1 MRSAQLSWIIP
12 WWILLSGWLS
22 THLTQCHPSPPVPDV
37 ASSSSSSL
45 GGAGPSSGSE
55 WNDLEIL
62 AYHIQSVVISRYAVS
77 TVTCKIRNPTLDPQE
92 AAFTFLL
99 PVHAFI
105 SNLTIEAGGK
115 NYTSLVREKEEARRT
130 YERAKSQ
137 GRNTA
142 IVHQKERETSKFRVD
157 VSVAE
162 QDEVIFYLTYE
173 ELLERRL
180 GVYSHKINV
189 HPGYPVR
196 DLLVDVT
203 IHETRDINV
212 LEVKKV
218 PGGQDFRD
226 AVAEWREG
234 LKTARLRFYPNPER
248 IPVDGVLHGQLE
260 VQYDVVRALDAGD
273 VQVVDGYFVHFFAPS
288 DLQYTP
294 KHITFLI
301 DVSTSMVGS
310 KLMQVKEALQHILT
324 ELNQGDTFN
333 IIRFSTMTHKL
344 GTMRY
349 TGTAVRKA
357 KKYINSLE
365 VEGGTNIDGGLK
377 DAMEQDVESIVSD
390 SVRPHIIVMLTDGQP
405 TQGVTSEKVIL
416 KNVRERNKE
425 KATIFCL
432 GFGSGA
438 DMDLLEK
445 ISLQNRGSARKIY
458 EDVDAA
464 DQLKGFYQELSSP
477 ILLDVDFSYST
488 DAVVV
493 NSLSNTHF
501 YNYFS
506 GTELVVTGQT
516 HPTHQSI
523 KANITGQGR
532 NGEFFMGVSEWNNV
546 VPPDHHLLNHLHL
559 APTPKNFI
567 KRLWAFLKIK
577 NLLNEEKAARG
588 VHEKASAQK
597 KALIIALENHFVTP
611 LTSLV
616 VVQPDRENCKDYEED
631 DEDEEEESVRQK
643 SQAPSPDTV
652 NYTSFLDSQDSVAR
666 GFNPA
671 SIQVRGGLLTSEY
684 DYEEHAMDHNNM
696 YFAKG
701 NYAANGSRI
710 SNTDLCVLSLLV
722 LLLQLWNQI
731 TAPQVHSTIK

>member
-22 THLTQCHPSPPVPDV
+22 THVMQCHPSPPVPDV

-45 GGAGPSSGSE
+45 GGAAASSGSQ
-55 WNDLEIL
+55 WDDLEIL
-62 AYHIQSVVISRYAVS
+62 AYHIQSVVISRYAVT
-77 TVTCKIRNPTLDPQE
+77 TVTCKIRNPTLDSRE

-99 PVHAFI
+99 PVNAFI

-130 YERAKSQ
+130 YEKAKSQ

-212 LEVKKV
+212 VEVKKV
-218 PGGQDFRD
+218 PGGPLFRD
-226 AVAEWREG
+226 AVATWREG
-234 LKTARLRFYPNPER
+234 LKTARLRFHPNHEG
-248 IPVDGVLHGQLE
+248 IPADGVLHGQLE
-260 VQYDVVRALDAGD
+260 VQYDVMRALDAGD

-301 DVSTSMVGS
+301 DVSGSMHGN

-333 IIRFSTMTHKL
+333 IIRFSAITHKL

-357 KKYINSLE
+357 RKYINSLE

-377 DAMEQDVESIVSD
+377 DAMEQDIESTVSD

-405 TQGVTSEKVIL
+405 TVGVTSENIL
-416 KNVRERNKE
+416 LRNVRERNKE

-432 GFGSGA
+432 GFGPGA
-438 DMDLLEK
+438 DMELLEK
-445 ISLQNRGSARKIY
+445 ISLQNHGSARKIY
-458 EDVDAA
+458 EDSDAA

-516 HPTHQSI
+516 HSTQQSI

-597 KALIIALENHFVTP
+597 KALSIALENHFVTP

-616 VVQPDRENCKDYEED
+616 VVQPDGENCKDYEED
-631 DEDEEEESVRQK
+631 DEDEEESMRRK
-643 SQAPSPDTV
+643 PLPSNAAD
-652 NYTSFLDSQDSVAR
+652 NTSFLNFQDSVAQ

-671 SIQVRGGLLTSEY
+671 TIQIRGGLLTSEY
-684 DYEEHAMDHNNM
+684 DYDEHAMDHNNM
-696 YFAKG
+696 RLAEG
-701 NYAANGSRI
+701 NYMSSASRI
-710 SNTDLCVLSLLV
+710 SSNSLCVLPLLV
-722 LLLQLWNQI
+722 LLLQLLNQI
-731 TAPQVHSTIK
+731 TTAQVHSTVK